1 MMADTVVIEKSQ
13 QFFRRA
19 TIGIDVCFC
28 CHINGSSKRWGCV
41 SNLPEPVYSGN
52 SKMLEQDP
60 LQSGSD

>member
-1 MMADTVVIEKSQ
+1 
-13 QFFRRA
+13 
-19 TIGIDVCFC
+19 
-28 CHINGSSKRWGCV
+28 V